1 MKPPNRLYNLRDGL
15 LTNINGDESFW
26 CSLYCGS
33 NHKAEEY
40 AFWQMV
46 PNSCHNK
53 NIMSET
59 FTSENTDFVL
69 YSNQGSDFPLDN
81 LNLAVST
88 QHNNLLISSVAI
100 LGILLSQHF
109 KPFLTTSTCNWL
121 SALHPAYWRENYS
134 CWGRKLPSF
143 LLGCLARQCCV
154 YICY

>member
-1 MKPPNRLYNLRDGL
+1 MKPPYRLYNLRDGL

-109 KPFLTTSTCNWL
+109 KPFLTTSTCN
-121 SALHPAYWRENYS
+121 
-134 CWGRKLPSF
+134 
-143 LLGCLARQCCV
+143 
-154 YICY
+154 